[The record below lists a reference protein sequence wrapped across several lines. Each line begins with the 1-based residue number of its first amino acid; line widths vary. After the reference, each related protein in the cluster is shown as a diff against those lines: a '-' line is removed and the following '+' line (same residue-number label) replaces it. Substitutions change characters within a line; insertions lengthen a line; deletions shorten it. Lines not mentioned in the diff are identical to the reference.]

1 MIIFDSFS
9 LINFRSTEAVSENDI
24 SSKMD
29 KKKKKL
35 PKSPIIKNGPANITA
50 YYGDRIELLCQT
62 EGRPR
67 PKISWKSRRM
77 GDMPKVGPSYRVHK
91 NGSLIFR
98 RVEKQHESIYTCTAK
113 NSVGF
118 TESYPARL
126 SVEGE

>member
-1 MIIFDSFS
+1 M
-9 LINFRSTEAVSENDI
+9 E
-24 SSKMD
+24 

-35 PKSPIIKNGPANITA
+35 PKAPIIKTGPSNITA

-67 PKISWKSRRM
+67 PKILWKSRRM

-98 RVEKQHESIYTCTAK
+98 RVEKQHESIYTCTAR
-113 NSVGF
+113 NSVGVIK
-118 TESYPARL
+118 SYPARL
-126 SVEGE
+126 SVEGNECQQFKSIRILANH